1 MEIKPVIYN
10 KDLSHQWD
18 SFVTTSKNSTFLI
31 YRDFVEYHKDRFTDF
46 SLLFLR
52 KNKIIGLLPAN
63 KASQTTLY
71 SHQGL
76 TYGGIITDISMTTPL
91 MLELFDITKE
101 FLSEQGF
108 NEFIYKPI
116 PHIYHRIPSE
126 EDLYALFRHKAELIG
141 RSISSCIYNG
151 TSVDYAQ
158 LRKRGIKKAENRGVS
173 IIESNNFTKFWEVL
187 NANLSEK
194 HGVKP
199 VHTLEEIQYL
209 KSKFQNQ
216 IRLFEVQYKD
226 QIVGGCV
233 TFETDKVVHIQYI
246 SASEDGKQMGALDLL
261 FDYLIRKT
269 QKKGKHFD
277 FGTSTEQGGE
287 ILNEGLISQKEG
299 FGARG
304 IVYDTYKIKL

>member
-10 KDLSHQWD
+10 KKLSQQWD
-18 SFVTTSKNSTFLI
+18 SFVSTSKNATFLI
-31 YRDFVEYHKDRFTDF
+31 SRDFTEYHKDRITDF
-46 SLLFLR
+46 SLLFFR

-63 KASQTTLY
+63 KANATTLY

-76 TYGGIITDISMTTPL
+76 TYGGIITDNSMSAPL
-91 MLELFDITKE
+91 MLELFNVTKA

-108 NEFIYKPI
+108 EELIYKPI

-126 EDLYALFRHKAELIG
+126 EDLYALFRNKAELIG
-141 RSISSCIYNG
+141 RSISSCIYNA
-151 TSVDYAQ
+151 TSVDYTQ
-158 LRKRGIKKAENRGVS
+158 LRKRGIKKATNKGIS
-173 IIESNNFTKFWEVL
+173 IAESNNFTMFWEIL
-187 NANLSEK
+187 NANLSK
-194 HGVKP
+194 RYGAKP

-209 KSKFQNQ
+209 KSRFQNQ
-216 IRLFEVQYKD
+216 IKLFEVKCENR
-226 QIVGGCV
+226 IVGGCV

-246 SASEDGKQMGALDLL
+246 SASEDGKQMGALDFL
-261 FDYLIRKT
+261 FDYLIRKA

-277 FGTSTEQGGE
+277 FGTSTEQGGM

-304 IVYDTYKIKL
+304 IVYDTYRIKL

>member
-76 TYGGIITDISMTTPL
+76 TYGGIITDVSMTTPL

-141 RSISSCIYNG
+141 RSIASCIYNG

>member
-10 KDLSHQWD
+10 KDLSQQWD
-18 SFVTTSKNSTFLI
+18 SFVTSSKNATFLI
-31 YRDFVEYHKDRFTDF
+31 YRDFLEYHRDRISDF
-46 SLLFLR
+46 SLVFLR

-63 KASQTTLY
+63 KVNQTTIH

-76 TYGGIITDISMTTPL
+76 TYGGIITNVSMTTPL
-91 MLELFDITKE
+91 MLELFDVTKT

-108 NEFIYKPI
+108 DEFIYKPI
-116 PHIYHRIPSE
+116 PHIYHRLPSE
-126 EDLYALFRHKAELIG
+126 EDLYALFRQKAELIS

-158 LRKRGIKKAENRGVS
+158 LRKRGIKKAENKGLS
-173 IIESNNFTKFWEVL
+173 IAESNNFTLFWEVL
-187 NANLSEK
+187 NTNLSEK

-209 KSKFQNQ
+209 KSRFQNQ
-216 IRLFEVQYKD
+216 IRLFEVTNEE

-246 SASEDGKQMGALDLL
+246 SASEDGKQMGALDFL
-261 FDYLIRKT
+261 FDYLIRKA
-269 QKKGKHFD
+269 QKDGKHFD
-277 FGTSTEQGGE
+277 FGTSTEDAGMV
-287 ILNEGLISQKEG
+287 LNEGLISQKEG

-304 IVYDTYKIKL
+304 IVYDTYRIKL